1 MSNNRLRK
9 NRKKKYAHNQ
19 IQIKDG
25 WIVRV
30 RKDGTIKE
38 KFSKYIVS
46 HKKEN
51 NLFTLKL
58 IFLYL
63 RLNLFFKLPVNKVI
77 FFNLNKFASF
87 KCLLEGRLDS

>member
-38 KFSKYIVS
+38 KFSRYVAN
-46 HKKEN
+46 HKKE
-51 NLFTLKL
+51 
-58 IFLYL
+58 
-63 RLNLFFKLPVNKVI
+63 
-77 FFNLNKFASF
+77 
-87 KCLLEGRLDS
+87 D

>member
-9 NRKKKYAHNQ
+9 NRKKKYSHNQ

-38 KFSKYIVS
+38 KFAKYVAN
-46 HKKEN
+46 HKKE
-51 NLFTLKL
+51 
-58 IFLYL
+58 
-63 RLNLFFKLPVNKVI
+63 
-77 FFNLNKFASF
+77 S
-87 KCLLEGRLDS
+87 

>member
-30 RKDGTIKE
+30 RKDGTIRE
-38 KFSKYIVS
+38 KFSRYVAS
-46 HKKEN
+46 HKKE
-51 NLFTLKL
+51 
-58 IFLYL
+58 
-63 RLNLFFKLPVNKVI
+63 
-77 FFNLNKFASF
+77 S
-87 KCLLEGRLDS
+87 